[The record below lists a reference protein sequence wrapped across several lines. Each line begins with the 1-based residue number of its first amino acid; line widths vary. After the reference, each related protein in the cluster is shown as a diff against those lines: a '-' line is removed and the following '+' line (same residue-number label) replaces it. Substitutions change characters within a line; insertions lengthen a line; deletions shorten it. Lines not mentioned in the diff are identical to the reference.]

1 MKEDRTPELDVIDF
15 KIVEMLERDGR
26 MSFREVARK
35 LGISEGTVYN
45 RVKRMQK
52 EGIIKGFSVRSDPMK
67 LGKDLVAV
75 IGLRVLGGHLV
86 EVERMISRYKEVRA
100 VYDVTGDYDAI
111 AIARFRA
118 RAELNKF
125 IKEILA
131 HEYVDRTSTYVVLNV
146 VKEDLRT
153 LV

>member
-1 MKEDRTPELDVIDF
+1 METEENPELDATDL
-15 KIVEMLERDGR
+15 KIVEMLEKDGR
-26 MSFREVARK
+26 MSFREIAKK

-45 RVKRMQK
+45 RIKRMQRD
-52 EGIIKGFSVRSDPMK
+52 GVIKGFSVRSDPMK
-67 LGKDLVAV
+67 LGRDLVAV

-86 EVERMISRYKEVRA
+86 EVEKMISKYNEVRA

-111 AIARFRA
+111 AIARFCT

-125 IKEILA
+125 IKEVLA
-131 HEYVDRTSTYVVLNV
+131 HEYVDRTATYIVLNV